1 MRKIL
6 IENIL
11 EIREKKHRNMKKKKK
26 EKNLIAKLFALYAN
40 TISNTTVKGRAF

>member
-6 IENIL
+6 IEKIL
-11 EIREKKHRNMKKKKK
+11 EIREKKHRNMKKK
-26 EKNLIAKLFALYAN
+26 KNLIAKLFALYAN